1 MLNYHIC
8 TRIICHQHQ
17 LSKLFHKI
25 VLSNL
30 IFLQRLADIAITLLK
45 VSPYDPDT
53 MGCKGLQRY
62 MSHLLPAT
70 DWSNETMKQTLLTLL
85 RRVDKMFVKIYK
97 KTSIRV
103 RLCVSLNLNF
113 FSFKFLFNYL
123 KSCFS
128 ETGRLECCEWYPERS
143 LRNTI
148 SIPYHSYVSTYES
161 LNQYMPSNYDQKC
174 YGLAILTFSL
184 NFYFIFVL

>member
-8 TRIICHQHQ
+8 IIYHQHQ
-17 LSKLFHKI
+17 HSKLFHKI

-113 FSFKFLFNYL
+113 FFL
-123 KSCFS
+123 
-128 ETGRLECCEWYPERS
+128 
-143 LRNTI
+143 
-148 SIPYHSYVSTYES
+148 IP
-161 LNQYMPSNYDQKC
+161 
-174 YGLAILTFSL
+174 F
-184 NFYFIFVL
+184 

>member
-1 MLNYHIC
+1 M
-8 TRIICHQHQ
+8 
-17 LSKLFHKI
+17 
-25 VLSNL
+25 LSNL
-30 IFLQRLADIAITLLK
+30 IFIQRLADIAITLLK

-103 RLCVSLNLNF
+103 RLF
-113 FSFKFLFNYL
+113 F
-123 KSCFS
+123 
-128 ETGRLECCEWYPERS
+128 
-143 LRNTI
+143 
-148 SIPYHSYVSTYES
+148 
-161 LNQYMPSNYDQKC
+161 
-174 YGLAILTFSL
+174 
-184 NFYFIFVL
+184 